1 MDKIML
7 FVYNNVLFGGDKMIL
22 YHTLSEYDRAINPES
37 NGLISKFIIDE
48 VLNKMHKEGTLK
60 KIKFLSKSEIDETI
74 KSSITEIN
82 QQVMAYKDEFETY
95 LELVS
100 CEYKTFSDEAKDA
113 LIQIISTSVDRF
125 DERYGNWV
133 SLSVDPID
141 EKIKIEEQNECQ
153 VVCVDSDKTIEN
165 LEIYP
170 KNFSVLI
177 GNKVKY
183 YTCVP
188 NYKVAAILNACEY
201 ERIIYGISK
210 VDDILTSK
218 SVRKE
223 KNEEYIKNFISN
235 YPSDSFEAY
244 LIREHLEKNRTLKSI
259 SNDDLDGSMVS
270 AYWFINDTWDKMVKN
285 YKNL

>member
-1 MDKIML
+1 
-7 FVYNNVLFGGDKMIL
+7 MIL
-22 YHTLSEYDRAINPES
+22 YHTLSEYDKSINQES

-60 KIKFLSKSEIDETI
+60 QIKFLSKSKIDETI

-82 QQVMAYKDEFETY
+82 QQVMAYKSEFDAY
-95 LELVS
+95 LELAS

-113 LIQIISTSVDRF
+113 LIQLISTSVDRF
-125 DERYGNWV
+125 DERYGIWV

-141 EKIKIEEQNECQ
+141 ERIKIEEQDECQ
-153 VVCVDSDKTIEN
+153 VVCVDSDKNIDN

-188 NYKVAAILNACEY
+188 SYKVAAILNACEY
-201 ERIIYGISK
+201 EKNIYGISK
-210 VDDILTSK
+210 VDDILAPKGIILSRGDREK
-218 SVRKE
+218 QNRK
-223 KNEEYIKNFISN
+223 YIDELLSM
-235 YPSDSFEAY
+235 YPVDSFERK
-244 LIREHLEKNRTLKSI
+244 LIEEHWEKNKSLKFITNCCSDI
-259 SNDDLDGSMVS
+259 FPEKNVGD
-270 AYWFINDTWDKMVKN
+270 INDTWDGIVKTVTKK
-285 YKNL
+285 YELR

>member
-1 MDKIML
+1 
-7 FVYNNVLFGGDKMIL
+7 MIL
-22 YHTLSEYDRAINPES
+22 YHTLSGYDEFIEPKE

-60 KIKFLSKSEIDETI
+60 QIKFLSKSEIDETI

-82 QQVMAYKDEFETY
+82 QQVMAYKSEFDAY
-95 LELVS
+95 LELAS
-100 CEYKTFSDEAKDA
+100 CEYKIFSDEAKDA
-113 LIQIISTSVDRF
+113 LIQLISTSVDRF
-125 DERYGNWV
+125 DERYGNLV

-141 EKIKIEEQNECQ
+141 EKIKIEEQDECQ
-153 VVCVDSDKTIEN
+153 VVCVDSDKNIDN
-165 LEIYP
+165 FEIYP
-170 KNFSVLI
+170 KNLSVLI

-188 NYKVAAILNACEY
+188 SYKVAAILNACEY

-210 VDDILTSK
+210 VDDILTST

-223 KNEEYIKNFISN
+223 QHEEYIKSFISN

-259 SNDDLDGSMVS
+259 SNDDLDESMVS
-270 AYWFINDTWDKMVKN
+270 AYWFINDTWDKMVKT
-285 YKNL
+285 YKKSIKCRQLS

>member
-1 MDKIML
+1 
-7 FVYNNVLFGGDKMIL
+7 MIL
-22 YHTLSEYDRAINPES
+22 YHTLSEYDKPINPEN

-60 KIKFLSKSEIDETI
+60 QIKFLSKSEIDETI

-82 QQVMAYKDEFETY
+82 QQAMAYKSEFDAY
-95 LELVS
+95 LELAS

-113 LIQIISTSVDRF
+113 LIQLISTSVDCF
-125 DERYGNWV
+125 NERYGNWV
-133 SLSVDPID
+133 SLSIDPID
-141 EKIKIEEQNECQ
+141 ERIKIEEKDEWQ
-153 VVCVDSDKTIEN
+153 VVCVDSDKNIDN

-188 NYKVAAILNACEY
+188 SYKVAAILNACEY

-210 VDDILTSK
+210 VDDILTST

-223 KNEEYIKNFISN
+223 QNEEYIKSFISN

-259 SNDDLDGSMVS
+259 SNDDLDESMVS
-270 AYWFINDTWDKMVKN
+270 AYWFINDTWDKMVKT
-285 YKNL
+285 YKKSIKCRQLS